1 MYMSEKN
8 TVIDNFSKGE
18 FSRREWTAPEFTS
31 AAELREYLDS
41 LNLVGRKIKELRM
54 IGLSYMHT
62 CEWVEESAYCHYKNL
77 LDDKEEI
84 GRLSDY
90 DSIDPELPYD
100 RYAQID
106 EPLLIRFED
115 EDRLEIICPVKG
127 EIQVSMNHILWWID
141 AGTNLPNEDANV
153 LFSDC
158 IGQVIAGIEIY
169 SIRYERVEGK
179 EYDELIRHESIGDDE
194 IDEVVLR
201 FENGCGLS
209 IMTECYD
216 YCAVTSIT
224 NDNEEAQIPFRELKE
239 GLFNQED
246 LCTDP
251 VTGFEASSWRFH
263 FGKKGQE
270 HTDEP
275 FMILCP
281 SGADTRMFVSVDDF
295 LLFDLSIMCIKKDWF
310 DEYGEYEFD
319 YAEWHEVLNAAQ
331 SILDYSSFD
340 DLFDHMIGLNI
351 IDRRGNNIPLCKLN
365 TQGAS
370 FWNYRDDYIRQL
382 KDMREWTALT
392 MKENDTMGI
401 YGF

>member
-1 MYMSEKN
+1 MSD

-18 FSRREWTAPEFTS
+18 FSWREWSAPEFTS

-41 LNLVGRKIKELRM
+41 LNLVGRKIKELKM
-54 IGLSYMHT
+54 IGYSYMHT
-62 CEWVEESAYCHYKNL
+62 RDWVEESAYCHYKSL
-77 LDDKEEI
+77 LDDKSEI
-84 GRLSDY
+84 ARLSDY
-90 DSIDPELPYD
+90 DNIDPDLLYD

-115 EDRLEIICPVKG
+115 EDRLEIICPVEGKT
-127 EIQVSMNHILWWID
+127 QVSMNHIPWWID
-141 AGTNLPNEDANV
+141 AGTNLPNEDANI

-158 IGQVIAGIEIY
+158 IGQTIAKVEVYSHKWVTVSESEDGRARSITLVLDEEGDSAYEVI
-169 SIRYERVEGK
+169 
-179 EYDELIRHESIGDDE
+179 
-194 IDEVVLR
+194 LR

-209 IMTECYD
+209 LMAECHD
-216 YCAVTSIT
+216 YCAVYSI
-224 NDNEEAQIPFRELKE
+224 NENNKANQLPFRDLKE

-251 VTGFEASSWRFH
+251 VTGFEASTWRFH

-275 FMILCP
+275 FMTLRP
-281 SGADTRMFVSVDDF
+281 SGVDTKMFVSVDDF
-295 LLFDLSIMCIKKDWF
+295 LLFDMSIMCIKKDWF
-310 DEYGEYEFD
+310 DEYGEYVFN
-319 YAEWHEVLNAAQ
+319 YSEWQEVLSTAQ

-351 IDRRGNNIPLCKLN
+351 VDRRGNNIPLCMLN

-382 KDMREWTALT
+382 KDMREWTGLT